1 MEQNIFE
8 EYQTEKKRLIKIA
21 AQARA
26 NNWINEKQEQEIIEK
41 INNSTLTLG
50 VIGQMKCGKSTFL
63 NTFVF
68 GDTVLPAA
76 TTPMTAALSII
87 TYGPEKKIEV
97 EFYTSEEWEEQK
109 YQASRNF
116 DDVRGNEMEESKI
129 KAAKELVSKA
139 CNIPGNIH
147 DYLGNKKKDNFN
159 NLKEYVGADG
169 KYISITKSVT
179 LYYPH
184 DYLKGVEIVDT
195 PGFNDPIVSR
205 EERTKN
211 FLKRAD
217 VVLLMLYAG
226 RAFDSTDKTI
236 LFKNVRECGI
246 GKILIGVNKY
256 DIAYGNGEL
265 ESNIISTVK
274 EQIEKACST
283 SGDEALITLIKE
295 RDPILLSAEMAL
307 MSQLPMS
314 RVMQEFATS
323 WNNVCRDFEISS
335 QPQMAEKSH
344 IAELINAI
352 KDIIQRNKIEVLLK
366 KPYNAIRGAAL
377 TQKESLETELQ
388 QIQMLINNL
397 QQPNKELEER
407 LEKLKKANKRM
418 SGKLEVLDDD
428 IDLSFSELLRKGR
441 HEMEDEVDAACKKLD
456 HEIDNLKRMAGT
468 DALDNKWR
476 STWNILVDRTLKR
489 CAEKLTK
496 DTKRQLNS
504 CVREFCE
511 ETENIL
517 LRNIKDED
525 FDARDFMKRVTKSI
539 SESLDYDMYSDEN
552 DEGNNE
558 TEDSISF
565 LEAIGIVCAIPIFPA
580 VYLGDK
586 IGKALFGN
594 NDVKRELH
602 KKVENARSSF
612 NCEAFLEG
620 LKSRK
625 GKVIE
630 AVRQKVLDE
639 LISPLQTQLEEI
651 LSNTQDREQRLVT
664 AQEHEKEINSKLLQL
679 NIAFESIF
687 AK

>member
-1 MEQNIFE
+1 MAQNIFE
-8 EYQTEKKRLIKIA
+8 EYQAEKKRLIEIA

-26 NNWINEKQEQEIIEK
+26 NNWIDEKREQEIIDK

-63 NTFVF
+63 NAFVF

-76 TTPMTAALSII
+76 TTPMTAALSVI
-87 TYGPEKKIEV
+87 TYGPKKKLEV

-109 YQASRNF
+109 FQASRNF
-116 DDVRGNEMEESKI
+116 DDVRGNDMEESKI

-139 CNIPGNIH
+139 CNIPGNIN
-147 DYLGNKKKDNFN
+147 DYLGKKKEDNFN

-169 KYISITKSVT
+169 KYVAITKSVT

-205 EERTKN
+205 EERTKD

-226 RAFDSTDKTI
+226 RAFDATDRTI

-256 DIAYGNGEL
+256 DIAYGNGEF
-265 ESNIISTVK
+265 ESNIISAVK

-344 IAELINAI
+344 IAELINAV
-352 KDIIQRNKIEVLLK
+352 KDIIQRDKIEVLLK

-388 QIQMLINNL
+388 QTKMLINNL
-397 QQPNKELEER
+397 QQPNEELEER
-407 LEKLKKANKRM
+407 LEKLKKVNKRM
-418 SGKLEVLDDD
+418 ERKLEALNDD
-428 IDLSFSELLRKGR
+428 IDFSFSELLRKGR
-441 HEMEDEVDAACKKLD
+441 HEMEDEVDAACKKLN
-456 HEIDNLKRMAGT
+456 HEIDNLKRMAST
-468 DALDNKWR
+468 DAFDNKWR
-476 STWNILVDRTLKR
+476 STWNILTDRTLKR
-489 CAEKLTK
+489 CVERLTEDAK
-496 DTKRQLNS
+496 HQLNS

-511 ETENIL
+511 DTENIL

-525 FDARDFMKRVTKSI
+525 FDARDFMKRVAKSI
-539 SESLDYDMYSDEN
+539 SESLDNNMYSDK
-552 DEGNNE
+552 NNE
-558 TEDSISF
+558 ENNGTEDNISF
-565 LEAIGIVCAIPIFPA
+565 LKVVGICCVIPVFP
-580 VYLGDK
+580 VIYLGERLWTA
-586 IGKALFGN
+586 ITGN
-594 NDVKRELH
+594 ENVKRELH
-602 KKVENARSSF
+602 EKVENARSSF
-612 NCEAFLEG
+612 NCDAFLEG
-620 LKSRK
+620 LKACK

-630 AVRQKVLDE
+630 SVRQKILDE
-639 LISPLQTQLEEI
+639 LISPMQTQLEEI
-651 LSNTQDREQRLVT
+651 ISNTQDKEQRLMA
-664 AQEHEKEINSKLLQL
+664 AQEHEKEINSKLVQL
-679 NIAFESIF
+679 CTAFDRIF
-687 AK
+687 TE

>member
-1 MEQNIFE
+1 M
-8 EYQTEKKRLIKIA
+8 
-21 AQARA
+21 
-26 NNWINEKQEQEIIEK
+26 
-41 INNSTLTLG
+41 
-50 VIGQMKCGKSTFL
+50 
-63 NTFVF
+63 
-68 GDTVLPAA
+68 
-76 TTPMTAALSII
+76 
-87 TYGPEKKIEV
+87 
-97 EFYTSEEWEEQK
+97 
-109 YQASRNF
+109 
-116 DDVRGNEMEESKI
+116 
-129 KAAKELVSKA
+129 
-139 CNIPGNIH
+139 
-147 DYLGNKKKDNFN
+147 
-159 NLKEYVGADG
+159 
-169 KYISITKSVT
+169 
-179 LYYPH
+179 
-184 DYLKGVEIVDT
+184 DT

-352 KDIIQRNKIEVLLK
+352 KDIIQRDKIEVLLK

-428 IDLSFSELLRKGR
+428 IDLS
-441 HEMEDEVDAACKKLD
+441 
-456 HEIDNLKRMAGT
+456 
-468 DALDNKWR
+468 
-476 STWNILVDRTLKR
+476 
-489 CAEKLTK
+489 
-496 DTKRQLNS
+496 
-504 CVREFCE
+504 
-511 ETENIL
+511 
-517 LRNIKDED
+517 
-525 FDARDFMKRVTKSI
+525 
-539 SESLDYDMYSDEN
+539 
-552 DEGNNE
+552 
-558 TEDSISF
+558 
-565 LEAIGIVCAIPIFPA
+565 
-580 VYLGDK
+580 
-586 IGKALFGN
+586 
-594 NDVKRELH
+594 
-602 KKVENARSSF
+602 
-612 NCEAFLEG
+612 
-620 LKSRK
+620 
-625 GKVIE
+625 
-630 AVRQKVLDE
+630 
-639 LISPLQTQLEEI
+639 SP
-651 LSNTQDREQRLVT
+651 NY
-664 AQEHEKEINSKLLQL
+664 
-679 NIAFESIF
+679 
-687 AK
+687 